1 LGTKWDVTLEKV
13 KSVANP
19 WEPVYAS
26 PSRVLRGAVA
36 AALVLNFYPTEG
48 RVCKNRTSGGIEGV
62 QEDTYFQ

>member
-19 WEPVYAS
+19 WESVYAS

-36 AALVLNFYPTEG
+36 AALVLNFYPTVG
-48 RVCKNRTSGGIEGV
+48 RVCKNRI
-62 QEDTYFQ
+62 